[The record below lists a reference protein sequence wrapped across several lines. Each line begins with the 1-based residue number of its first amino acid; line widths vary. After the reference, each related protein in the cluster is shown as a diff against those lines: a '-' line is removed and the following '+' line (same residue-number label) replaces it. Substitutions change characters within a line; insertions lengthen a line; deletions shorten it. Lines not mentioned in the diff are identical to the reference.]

1 MEHSQI
7 VHTILAKL
15 GNERLI
21 TELTTKLSQSEMTT
35 LLLALS
41 QEMTAQS
48 SPVDLLNKYGTNRF
62 VKPSELS
69 PIKLKKIELDMLE
82 LAENSGFTSLELS
95 PASPLGSC
103 SVIAKVDQNKVI
115 SATRGVEL
123 MSDSTNML
131 AIYLANGIKN
141 KSINNSINDVHVCAA
156 SRVTRGQWFKQAN
169 VLPHFGLF
177 TLVSSGK
184 DTGSYRFEKDTLTRH
199 IAFYLNYYGGKL
211 GQETKVFLHMRKGYT
226 DSEGFLDRL
235 VDHLNVEFPS
245 CLFIEDRVESS
256 NQYYKGLNFEV
267 NVNGVNIVDGGFV
280 DWTQQLLGNK
290 KERLLI
296 SGTGMDL
303 QLITGMIQ

>member
-1 MEHSQI
+1 MEHPQI

-21 TELTTKLSQSEMTT
+21 TELTTTLSQSEMTT

-41 QEMTAQS
+41 KEITAQS
-48 SPVDLLNKYGTNRF
+48 SPVDLLNKYTTNRF

-69 PIKLKKIELDMLE
+69 PIKLRKKELDMLE
-82 LAENSGFTSLELS
+82 LAEHRGFTTLELS

-141 KSINNSINDVHVCAA
+141 KTINNSVSDVHVCAA
-156 SRVTRGQWFKQAN
+156 SRVTRGQWFKNAN

-177 TLVSSGK
+177 TLVSSGR
-184 DTGSYRFEKDTLTRH
+184 DTGSYRFEKDSLTRH
-199 IAFYLNYYGGKL
+199 IDFYLNYYGEKL
-211 GQETKVFLHMRKGYT
+211 GKEIKVFLHMRKGYT
-226 DSEGFLDRL
+226 DSEGLLDRL
-235 VDHLNVEFPS
+235 VDHLNVKFPS
-245 CLFIEDRVESS
+245 CLLIEDRVDST

-267 NVNGVNIVDGGFV
+267 YVDGVNIVDGGFV

-303 QLITGMIQ
+303 QLITGLIQ

>member
-1 MEHSQI
+1 M
-7 VHTILAKL
+7 
-15 GNERLI
+15 I
-21 TELTTKLSQSEMTT
+21 TELTTTLSQSEMTT

-41 QEMTAQS
+41 KEITAQS
-48 SPVDLLNKYGTNRF
+48 SPVDLLNKYTTNRF

-69 PIKLKKIELDMLE
+69 PIKLRKIELDMLE
-82 LAENSGFTSLELS
+82 LAEHRGFTTLELS

-141 KSINNSINDVHVCAA
+141 KTINNSVSDVHVCAA
-156 SRVTRGQWFKQAN
+156 SRVTRGQWFKNAN

-184 DTGSYRFEKDTLTRH
+184 DTGSYRFEKDSLTRH
-199 IAFYLNYYGGKL
+199 IDFYLNYYGEKL
-211 GQETKVFLHMRKGYT
+211 GKEIKVFLHMRKGYT
-226 DSEGFLDRL
+226 DSEGLLDRL
-235 VDHLNVEFPS
+235 VDHLNVKFPS
-245 CLFIEDRVESS
+245 CLLIEDRVDST

-267 NVNGVNIVDGGFV
+267 YVDGVNIVDGGFV

-303 QLITGMIQ
+303 QLITGLIQ

>member
-21 TELTTKLSQSEMTT
+21 TELTTTLSQSEMTT

-41 QEMTAQS
+41 KEITAQS
-48 SPVDLLNKYGTNRF
+48 SPGDLLNKYTTNRF
-62 VKPSELS
+62 VKPSVLS
-69 PIKLKKIELDMLE
+69 PIKLRKIELDMLE
-82 LAENSGFTSLELS
+82 LAEHRGFTTLELS

-141 KSINNSINDVHVCAA
+141 KTINNIVSDVHVCAA
-156 SRVTRGQWFKQAN
+156 SRVTRGQWFKNAN

-184 DTGSYRFEKDTLTRH
+184 DTGSYRFEKDSLTRH
-199 IAFYLNYYGGKL
+199 IDFYLNYYGEKL
-211 GQETKVFLHMRKGYT
+211 GKEIKVFLHMRKGYT
-226 DSEGFLDRL
+226 DSEGLLDRL
-235 VDHLNVEFPS
+235 VEHLNVKFPS
-245 CLFIEDRVESS
+245 CLFIEDRVDST

-267 NVNGVNIVDGGFV
+267 YVDGVNIVDGGFV

-303 QLITGMIQ
+303 QLITGLIQ